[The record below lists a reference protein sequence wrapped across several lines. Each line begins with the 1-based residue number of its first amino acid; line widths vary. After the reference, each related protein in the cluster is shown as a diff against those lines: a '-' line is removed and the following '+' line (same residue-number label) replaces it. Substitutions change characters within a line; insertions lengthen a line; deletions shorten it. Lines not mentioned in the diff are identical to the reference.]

1 MKLKQNYSIKK
12 ALLRLL
18 PLAMLMG
25 APSCKKQPLPEPEHH
40 NVVID
45 WDWSVVQD
53 WAPPADMVKKYT
65 NDKYVDTIFIKIYS
79 GKSYL
84 AGPKT
89 LRRSRD
95 SLQKRLD
102 LATHNVIRGQGVIL
116 VDRYLPNYE
125 PQGPGMAVEDSA
137 WFNSHGWQT
146 QIKQYKGR

>member
-18 PLAMLMG
+18 PLALLMG

-45 WDWSVVQD
+45 WDWDLGQG
-53 WAPPADMVKKYT
+53 WNPPHDMVKKYAD
-65 NDKYVDTIFIKIYS
+65 NKYVDTVFIHTRS
-79 GKSYL
+79 EHTHTL
-84 AGPKT
+84 GPNAF
-89 LRRSRD
+89 RRARD
-95 SLQKRLD
+95 SLQKTLD
-102 LATHNVIRGQGVIL
+102 LATHNVIRGRGVIL
-116 VDRYLPNYE
+116 VRRYLPNYE
-125 PQGPGMAVEDSA
+125 PQGAGMAAPDSA